1 MGACHTMPI
10 AFEPIADTLNFTGAH
25 AGIAVGDG
33 DAEAALAAAA
43 AAAALSAAAACST
56 VGTCTHA
63 APL

>member
-1 MGACHTMPI
+1 MPI
-10 AFEPIADTLNFTGAH
+10 ALEPIADTLNFTGAH

-43 AAAALSAAAACST
+43 ALSAAAACST

>member
-1 MGACHTMPI
+1 MPI
-10 AFEPIADTLNFTGAH
+10 ALELIAVTLNFTGAH

-33 DAEAALAAAA
+33 EAEAALDAAA

-56 VGTCTHA
+56 VGTCTQA

>member
-1 MGACHTMPI
+1 MPI
-10 AFEPIADTLNFTGAH
+10 ALELIADTLNFTGAH

-43 AAAALSAAAACST
+43 AAALSAAAACST

>member
-1 MGACHTMPI
+1 MPM
-10 AFEPIADTLNFTGAH
+10 ALELIADTLNFTGAH

-43 AAAALSAAAACST
+43 AAALSAAAACST

>member
-1 MGACHTMPI
+1 MPI
-10 AFEPIADTLNFTGAH
+10 ALELIADTLNFTGAH

-43 AAAALSAAAACST
+43 TAALSAAAACST

>member
-10 AFEPIADTLNFTGAH
+10 ALEPIADTLNFTGAH

-43 AAAALSAAAACST
+43 ALSAAAACST